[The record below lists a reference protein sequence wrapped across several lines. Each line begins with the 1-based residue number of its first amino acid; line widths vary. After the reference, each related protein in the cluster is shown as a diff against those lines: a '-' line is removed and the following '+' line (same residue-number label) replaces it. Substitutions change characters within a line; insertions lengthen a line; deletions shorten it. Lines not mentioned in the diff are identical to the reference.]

1 MKRLINWIIILVIIL
16 IIYNLNFENKDKKEL
31 QGSITL
37 ITNRTDKSETRIKD
51 LANEFQKLHPK
62 TYIRVEGI
70 KDVDEEIN
78 YRNKNNTLGDIIVI
92 PASWSYKDYERY
104 LEPVDDLG
112 FSENN
117 IYFYENM
124 KFRGRVYGINSGIN
138 LHGIIYNKAVFREA
152 GIEKIPKTKE
162 EFYEIC
168 EKIKIIKKVP
178 IGLNYN
184 DKWAL
189 SPYLYDVYASYQDK
203 YIGNKEFV
211 EKGIFDESSSLL
223 EAFDFAR
230 NINSFGYAEKD
241 LYMTN
246 WGNFKK
252 SHAKGDIAMTAI
264 GTWYIPQ
271 LLEEGLQIK
280 DIGMFPF
287 PDSKR
292 ILVGPDYFFGINNK
306 SQNKILAKEFLK
318 FMINEDRYSNAVGII
333 TPIKKSK
340 STLSPVKELLE
351 SGLPIADI
359 LKEDKE
365 YYEIKEE
372 FNENLL
378 EILSEYIVVED
389 IEKFREEKN
398 LLWKKAQKSLM
409 K

>member
-1 MKRLINWIIILVIIL
+1 
-16 IIYNLNFENKDKKEL
+16 
-31 QGSITL
+31 
-37 ITNRTDKSETRIKD
+37 
-51 LANEFQKLHPK
+51 
-62 TYIRVEGI
+62 
-70 KDVDEEIN
+70 
-78 YRNKNNTLGDIIVI
+78 
-92 PASWSYKDYERY
+92 
-104 LEPVDDLG
+104 
-112 FSENN
+112 
-117 IYFYENM
+117 
-124 KFRGRVYGINSGIN
+124 
-138 LHGIIYNKAVFREA
+138 
-152 GIEKIPKTKE
+152 
-162 EFYEIC
+162 
-168 EKIKIIKKVP
+168 
-178 IGLNYN
+178 
-184 DKWAL
+184 
-189 SPYLYDVYASYQDK
+189 
-203 YIGNKEFV
+203 
-211 EKGIFDESSSLL
+211 
-223 EAFDFAR
+223 
-230 NINSFGYAEKD
+230 
-241 LYMTN
+241 
-246 WGNFKK
+246 
-252 SHAKGDIAMTAI
+252 
-264 GTWYIPQ
+264 
-271 LLEEGLQIK
+271 
-280 DIGMFPF
+280 MFPF